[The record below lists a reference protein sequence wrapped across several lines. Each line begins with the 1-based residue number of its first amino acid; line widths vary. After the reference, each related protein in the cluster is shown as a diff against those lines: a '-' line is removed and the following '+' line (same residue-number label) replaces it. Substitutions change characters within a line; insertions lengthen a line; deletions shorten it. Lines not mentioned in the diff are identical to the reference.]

1 MVYLKKNR
9 LGEMMNGKI
18 LKISSNDL
26 YGNVDERQVVVFACF
41 NHIKYMNKYVLF
53 TFLGE
58 YNKKKLYYG
67 SVHVKDDSLV
77 IFSVKND
84 VTNYINT
91 FIDEYMQG
99 RINANEYQIMN
110 ISNINKVVLVSYSE
124 MNFDKLSEL
133 DALSIKKEEPK
144 EILQEKEKKPIFL
157 YFVLIVLILLLVGIT
172 YFYINP
178 EVFQVK
184 YKSLECTQEKYND
197 DLMMEYVEKRTV
209 SFDKKDKI
217 DKIEVIDIYTFLD
230 EEEYVLFRD
239 NEKQNEYFKVD
250 GTFKYND
257 NSLELRIIY
266 QDSSIIDSYDEIK
279 GYFEKEG
286 YDCIEGYYYE

>member
-9 LGEMMNGKI
+9 LGERMNGKI

-99 RINANEYQIMN
+99 RVNANEYQIMD
-110 ISNINKVVLVSYSE
+110 ISSINKVVLVSYSE

-230 EEEYVLFRD
+230 EEEYASFRD

>member
-9 LGEMMNGKI
+9 LGERMNGKI

-67 SVHVKDDSLV
+67 SVHVKDDSLI

-84 VTNYINT
+84 VINYINT
-91 FIDEYMQG
+91 FINEYMQG
-99 RINANEYQIMN
+99 RINTNEYQIMN

-133 DALSIKKEEPK
+133 DALSIKKEVPK
-144 EILQEKEKKPIFL
+144 EILQEKEKKPVFL
-157 YFVLIVLILLLVGIT
+157 YLVLIVLILLLIGIT

-209 SFDKKDKI
+209 TFDKKDKI
-217 DKIEVIDIYTFLD
+217 DKIEVIDIYTFSD
-230 EEEYVLFRD
+230 EEEYASFRD
-239 NEKQNEYFKVD
+239 NEKQNEYFKID
-250 GTFKYND
+250 GSFKYND
-257 NSLELRIIY
+257 DSLELRIIY

>member
-91 FIDEYMQG
+91 FIDEYMQH
-99 RINANEYQIMN
+99 RVNANEYQIMD
-110 ISNINKVVLVSYSE
+110 ISSINKVVLVSYSE

-157 YFVLIVLILLLVGIT
+157 YLVLIVLILLLIGIT

>member
-9 LGEMMNGKI
+9 LGERMNGKI

-67 SVHVKDDSLV
+67 SVHVKDDSLI

-84 VTNYINT
+84 VINYINT
-91 FIDEYMQG
+91 FINEYMQG
-99 RINANEYQIMN
+99 RINTNEYQIMN

-124 MNFDKLSEL
+124 MSFDKLSEL

-144 EILQEKEKKPIFL
+144 EILQEKEKKPVFL
-157 YFVLIVLILLLVGIT
+157 YLVLIVLILLLVGIT

-178 EVFQVK
+178 EAFQVK
-184 YKSLECTQEKYND
+184 YKSLDCTQEKYND

-209 SFDKKDKI
+209 TFDKKDKI
-217 DKIEVIDIYTFLD
+217 DKIEVIDIYTFSD
-230 EEEYVLFRD
+230 EEEYASFRD
-239 NEKQNEYFKVD
+239 NEKQNEYFKID
-250 GTFKYND
+250 GSFKYND
-257 NSLELRIIY
+257 DSLELRIIY

>member
-9 LGEMMNGKI
+9 LGERMNGKI

-67 SVHVKDDSLV
+67 SVHVKDDSLI

-84 VTNYINT
+84 VINYINT
-91 FIDEYMQG
+91 FINEYMQG
-99 RINANEYQIMN
+99 RINTNEYQIMN

-144 EILQEKEKKPIFL
+144 EINQ
-157 YFVLIVLILLLVGIT
+157 
-172 YFYINP
+172 YFYIL
-178 EVFQVK
+178 
-184 YKSLECTQEKYND
+184 S
-197 DLMMEYVEKRTV
+197 
-209 SFDKKDKI
+209 
-217 DKIEVIDIYTFLD
+217 
-230 EEEYVLFRD
+230 
-239 NEKQNEYFKVD
+239 
-250 GTFKYND
+250 
-257 NSLELRIIY
+257 
-266 QDSSIIDSYDEIK
+266 
-279 GYFEKEG
+279 
-286 YDCIEGYYYE
+286 

>member
-9 LGEMMNGKI
+9 LGERMNGKI

-26 YGNVDERQVVVFACF
+26 YGNVDERQVVVFTCF

-91 FIDEYMQG
+91 FIDEYMQH
-99 RINANEYQIMN
+99 RVNANEYQIMD
-110 ISNINKVVLVSYSE
+110 ISSINKVVLVSYSE

-209 SFDKKDKI
+209 TFDKKDKI
-217 DKIEVIDIYTFLD
+217 DKIEVIDIYTFSD
-230 EEEYVLFRD
+230 EEEYASFRD
-239 NEKQNEYFKVD
+239 NEKQNEYFKID
-250 GTFKYND
+250 GSFKYND
-257 NSLELRIIY
+257 DSLELRIIY

>member
-9 LGEMMNGKI
+9 LGERMNGKI

-67 SVHVKDDSLV
+67 SVHVKDDSLI

-99 RINANEYQIMN
+99 RINTNEYQIMN
-110 ISNINKVVLVSYSE
+110 ISSINKVVLVSYSE

-133 DALSIKKEEPK
+133 DALSIKKEVPK

-209 SFDKKDKI
+209 TFDKKDKI